1 MEQIKCT
8 IDHITYQNQE
18 NGYAVPQAIV
28 KGYRDKQTLVGTFH
42 EVKVGAV
49 LTVDGDWRVD
59 KRYGRQF
66 AAQSWSEEL
75 PATIVGIEKPRQ
87 RTGQGHRPE
96 VCQAHR
102 LAFRSGDFRRDRER
116 RRPAAGSSW
125 HRQDPC
131 RPDPRELG
139 ETEGCEGHHGLSP
152 RPWCQL
158 QLSCLIACHNLHFK
172 RLKSIGKSFRKKV
185 VPF

>member
-87 RTGQGHRPE
+87 RTGQGHRSE

-116 RRPAAGSSW
+116 R
-125 HRQDPC
+125 
-131 RPDPRELG
+131 
-139 ETEGCEGHHGLSP
+139 
-152 RPWCQL
+152 
-158 QLSCLIACHNLHFK
+158 
-172 RLKSIGKSFRKKV
+172 
-185 VPF
+185 